1 MAPQKHQTAADT
13 LMQQIFTRKLQPGDK
28 LPPEKELARD
38 LQVDRNA
45 LRVAVKI
52 MQSLGVL
59 DVRQGDGMYVRDYVR
74 NAGIDFLRLLVSRGD
89 PGAAS
94 LFTDQYLAD
103 EILEAW
109 TMIFPAMMAAA
120 APRLSA
126 VQIKELFSL
135 LDEEEAGLDGTDRA
149 ALVDLEVRS
158 QDIIVEAL
166 DNTVLLMLVNSF
178 RPLRKMMFSLFLQVV
193 DIPLLRRHNQIKRD
207 LLKAYISD
215 SPEETLAGMEQFN
228 RHLDLF
234 RNLIRRSWAGGDS

>member
-1 MAPQKHQTAADT
+1 MAQQKHQVAANT
-13 LMQQIFTRKLQPGDK
+13 LMQQIFTRQRRPGEK
-28 LPPEKELARD
+28 LPPEKELAQE

-52 MQSLGVL
+52 MQSMGVL
-59 DVRQGDGMYVRDYVR
+59 DVRQGDGMYVRDYVH
-74 NAGIDFLRLLVSRGD
+74 NAGIDFLRLLISRGD
-89 PGAAS
+89 PGAAL

-126 VQIKELFSL
+126 VQIRELFSL
-135 LDEEEAGLDGTDRA
+135 LDEEEAGLDLSDRD
-149 ALVDLEVRS
+149 ALVELEVRS

-178 RPLRKMMFSLFLQVV
+178 RPLRKMMFTLFLQAV
-193 DIPLLRRHNQIKRD
+193 DKPLLRRHNQIKRA
-207 LLKAYISD
+207 LIKAYISG
-215 SPEETLAGMEQFN
+215 SPEETLARMEQFN
-228 RHLDLF
+228 RHLELF
-234 RNLIRRSWAGGDS
+234 RGLIRRSWAEGDS